1 MKNRILQKIT
11 SALALATCML
21 AACDDWTEPQNV
33 DYISSTPS
41 GENPEL
47 YARYTAS
54 LRAYKASPHVFVF
67 ARMENATAGATTEKD
82 YLRSLPDSLDV
93 VALMGADH
101 FSGYE
106 REDMPQVQ
114 QEKGTKVLYG
124 IDLTERKS
132 EFEGQGDLAGLM
144 AAYLDGVVK
153 KVAEE
158 GFDGISVVYEG
169 DLGTGSNEEANA
181 QVAVLQQLIIQ
192 KLTPIAGPKAENGKL
207 LVMEGSPLFIP
218 QANRSDFDYYVI
230 NTTDVQD
237 VYAVRLQVAYAN
249 EYAGVPLQKI
259 ILSAAPSGKMTDTAG
274 KEMSAVPQIASLV
287 MQTGP
292 VAGLDVIDIGADYY
306 NASKNYPLTNGVI
319 QLLNPSPI
327 K

>member
-181 QVAVLQQLIIQ
+181 QVAVLQQLLLQ
-192 KLTPIAGPKAENGKL
+192 KLTPAAGPKAKNGKL
-207 LVMEGSPLFIP
+207 LVFEGDPIFIP
-218 QANRSDFDYYVI
+218 QSGREDFDYYVI
-230 NTTDVQD
+230 NTTDAKD
-237 VYAVRLQVAYAN
+237 IYAVKLKAEYAN
-249 EYAGVPLQKI
+249 EYAGVELEKI
-259 ILSAAPSGKMTDTAG
+259 IISAMPSGKMTDKDN
-274 KEMSAVPQIASLV
+274 KEVLAVPYMASLV
-287 MQTGP
+287 PQAGP
-292 VAGLDVIDIGADYY
+292 AAGLSIINIGADYY
-306 NASKNYPLTNGVI
+306 NASKNYPLTNGAI